1 MLVKYECGC
10 VGLPPNENKQA
21 LIVYS
26 CDNEEPYGIGYL
38 DDFSVESFE
47 PLPHEQV
54 ERVLRELNRLVS
66 QGYMLRAVRAMLV
79 PTDDLT

>member
-1 MLVKYECGC
+1 MVKYNCGC
-10 VGLPPNENKQA
+10 IGFAPNEKGDA

-38 DDFSVESFE
+38 DFSVEPFE

-66 QGYMLRAVRAMLV
+66 QGYILRSIRSMLRD
-79 PTDDLT
+79 PFGD